1 MLKKFWIPVILC
13 VLVILAGC
21 DSAKQMMETTLIPEP
36 TTDLTP
42 EPTTEQPPVEPS
54 MPEIDERTMYP
65 EITFENVLDLE
76 PGVRY
81 RMRPTSSSERSGA
94 EGKISSV
101 HWGSIDIKTRELREG
116 FTDDDPKIFAAFYFV
131 DTDTGEAP
139 FAETLDGKKVIE
151 RDPVWDE
158 IVIEILWNRW
168 GAVQETG
175 GPRGNRF
182 EFTLVEYNA
191 ILIENLTHPDRK
203 IEYE

>member
-21 DSAKQMMETTLIPEP
+21 DSAKQMMETTLTPEP

-54 MPEIDERTMYP
+54 MPETDEETMYP

-76 PGVRY
+76 PGQRY
-81 RMRPTSSSERSGA
+81 RLRPIDSVEGSGDEGLIRSIG
-94 EGKISSV
+94 
-101 HWGSIDIKTRELREG
+101 WGSIDKDRNLREG
-116 FTDDDPKIFAAFYFV
+116 FTEDDPKIRAWFSMGN
-131 DTDTGEAP
+131 TGRSP
-139 FAETLDGKKVIE
+139 YAETLDGKPVIVK
-151 RDPVWDE
+151 DPVWDE
-158 IVIEILWNRW
+158 IVIEIVENTW
-168 GAVQETG
+168 GGGVQETA

-182 EFTLVEYNA
+182 EFTLVEYSA

-203 IEYE
+203 FEYE